1 MLMPELETL
10 TNAGA
15 AIIYFWKPI
24 RLQFRKSMREQPD
37 VHAQLMSEYPEG
49 LHHDLLGSQR
59 PTEPLHFSFGFSA

>member
-10 TNAGA
+10 ITAGA

-49 LHHDLLGSQR
+49 LHHDLLRSQR
-59 PTEPLHFSFGFSA
+59 PTERLHFSF